1 MNQTII
7 TKQILKYGIF
17 SVAFTM
23 DNQGAYINGSNVGVK
38 LVKWKQ
44 NATCEDHF
52 DLTQDSTPVGE
63 VGTCWSMCFS
73 PNDEELLIADNNY
86 LLLFNTQTKKV
97 TKDLEFD
104 SDIQAVK

>member
-7 TKQILKYGIF
+7 TKQILKYSIF
-17 SVAFTM
+17 AVAFTM

-52 DLTQDSTPVGE
+52 DLTQDSTPLGGVGS
-63 VGTCWSMCFS
+63 CSMCFS
-73 PNDEELLIADNNY
+73 PNDEELLIANNNN

-97 TKDLEFD
+97 TKELKFD